1 MKWHKLIIQI
11 LSGELL
17 MEADFWHRRWTK
29 NEIGFHEGQANA
41 LLVKH
46 LEALKLT
53 KGSRLFL
60 PLCGKT
66 RDIAWLL
73 EQGFQVVGAELSEI
87 AVQDLFKDLAVT
99 PNINTQGKLQ
109 QYSAENICIYVGD
122 IFDLSSAV
130 LGHVDAVYD
139 RAALVALPAPMRE
152 QYTKHVMQLTE
163 HAPQLLICF
172 EYDQTIMDGP
182 PFAIDSEQVKHYYA
196 QHYSLTLLET
206 VDLPKGLRGAVDAKE
221 SAWYLTSSSDFLK
234 KK

>member
-1 MKWHKLIIQI
+1 
-11 LSGELL
+11 

-41 LLVKH
+41 LLVRH

-53 KGSRLFL
+53 KGCRLFL

-99 PNINTQGKLQ
+99 PNISIHGKLQ

-130 LGHVDAVYD
+130 LGFVDAVYD
-139 RAALVALPAPMRE
+139 RAALVALPATMRE
-152 QYTKHVMQLTE
+152 QYTQHVMQLTE
-163 HAPQLLICF
+163 NAPQLLICF

-182 PFAIDSEQVKHYYA
+182 PFAIDSEQVTQYYA
-196 QHYSLTLLET
+196 HHYSLTLLET
-206 VDLPKGLRGAVDAKE
+206 VDLPKGLRGAADAKE
-221 SAWYLTSSSDFLK
+221 SAWYLAPSLHFLANK
-234 KK
+234 